1 MLNHGPKGTVDAED
15 TRGRTPIFC
24 AAETGNDVVL
34 KRLLE
39 EGADA
44 THVRFKAKKDRKTK
58 ELVRDEEGSPINDDK
73 RTVLMAAALFGQSK
87 AVEIVLQHMDK
98 KGKDDLHKFVNAVNG
113 KGESALNFCCRYGHT
128 EVAKLLLDYGLELG
142 MEVKKSFWT
151 SLHRAAANGHEA
163 TVRELLRDLP
173 KDARGGRHCGSP
185 PTVAGEAE
193 PALTRDPTLN
203 DQQFVSIKLRDHQND
218 AGVQTAMKM
227 MIGM

>member
-1 MLNHGPKGTVDAED
+1 MGAVGGLPRRKGVW
-15 TRGRTPIFC
+15 RRVRSGGRPHSTASSRSATPHRHCSLPPFP
-24 AAETGNDVVL
+24 
-34 KRLLE
+34 
-39 EGADA
+39 EG
-44 THVRFKAKKDRKTK
+44 
-58 ELVRDEEGSPINDDK
+58 
-73 RTVLMAAALFGQSK
+73 
-87 AVEIVLQHMDK
+87 
-98 KGKDDLHKFVNAVNG
+98 
-113 KGESALNFCCRYGHT
+113 RYGHT
-128 EVAKLLLDYGLELG
+128 DTVKFLLEPPAPYVGFDLEREVQKPN
-142 MEVKKSFWT
+142 WT